1 MSKAWIE
8 RQTASEE
15 SRREYEQERLVL
27 WTTDQL
33 CEAMDERGTSKAE
46 LAAMLGTSRANVTNL
61 LSGAR
66 NMTLRTVADVACVL
80 GHRVELSLEPLRQ
93 GEFITT
99 PVRTVH
105 SLRRRAVVSAPVSR
119 TDYSAED
126 MAGDGGETLAA

>member
-1 MSKAWIE
+1 MNKAWIE
-8 RQTASEE
+8 RQTASRE
-15 SRREYEQERLVL
+15 SRRAYEQERLVL

-33 CEAMDERGTSKAE
+33 CEAMEESGTSKAD

-66 NMTLRTVADVACVL
+66 NMTLRTVADVACVM

-99 PVRTVH
+99 PVRTVR
-105 SLRRRAVVSAPVSR
+105 SLRRRTVMCAPVSSADD
-119 TDYSAED
+119 TDAHGLGES
-126 MAGDGGETLAA
+126 GETLAA